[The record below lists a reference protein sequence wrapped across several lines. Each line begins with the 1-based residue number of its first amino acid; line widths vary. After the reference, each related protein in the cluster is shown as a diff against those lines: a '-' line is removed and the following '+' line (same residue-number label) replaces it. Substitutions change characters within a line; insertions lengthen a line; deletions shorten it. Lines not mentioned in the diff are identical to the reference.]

1 MPAVDV
7 SRSTVHYRISGSGS
21 GLVLLHGTGGDG
33 QSCWGHLV
41 DLFTDRRT
49 VITPDYSGSG
59 ETVDGGGPLTLDLL
73 VDQVVAV
80 VEDVGGEPIDLAG
93 LSLGAVVAAA
103 VAVRH
108 PELVRRM
115 ILLGG
120 WMRPDDARQ
129 QLSFALWRRLLDTC
143 PELVKM
149 WAPLTNLSAPFLR
162 SLGHAK
168 LTELIAGIDLA
179 PGTDRQ
185 IELDMRVDLRD
196 QVHLITTPTLVVG
209 MSRDQ
214 TVPIE
219 HSRELHAAI
228 SGSRYA
234 EIDSGHA
241 VVWERPAELIPLMR
255 QFLFD

>member
-7 SRSTVHYRISGSGS
+7 SHSTVHYCVSGSGP
-21 GLVLLHGTGGDG
+21 GLVLLHGTGGNG

-41 DLFTDRRT
+41 GLFTDRRT

-59 ETVDGGGPLTLDLL
+59 DTVDHGGPLTLDRL
-73 VDQVVAV
+73 VDQVAAV
-80 VEDVGGEPIDLAG
+80 IEDVGGESVDLAG

-103 VAVRH
+103 VAAKH
-108 PELVRRM
+108 PELARRVV
-115 ILLGG
+115 LLGG
-120 WMRPDDARQ
+120 WIRHDDARQ
-129 QLSFALWRRLLDTC
+129 QLSFALWRRLLDTS
-143 PELVKM
+143 PELVKR
-149 WAPLTNLSAPFLR
+149 WALLTNLSPPYLR

-168 LTELIAGIDLA
+168 LTELIDGIDLA

-196 QVHLITTPTLVVG
+196 QVHLITAPTLVVG

-214 TVPIE
+214 TVPVE
-219 HSRELHAAI
+219 HSRELHKAI